1 MDDSPRRFT
10 WKRAGLAF
18 LLLVLLA
25 FAGVYA
31 LLRSD
36 WLTEQLRLRVIAE
49 LEQATGGVAELEA
62 LRFDPSAWTLELLNL
77 RVRGPQQTD
86 PFLVVPVASLGISI
100 RSILS
105 PSVRLDYLKLDRPL
119 IQLNIA
125 EDGSTNWP
133 ARISGGPRLEI
144 ANIDLGRLEIAQGRI
159 NFNGEPYNLDVS
171 AENVALIAA
180 LDTSSCY
187 AINGQLQNL
196 QAQTAGV
203 SLDGVVSADLQ
214 LCSNS
219 LEVRA
224 AELVAT
230 AFGTWKASGTA
241 APLADPALDFEYSFE
256 SPLEDIVPSLPN
268 PWRIAGAAIGSGRLT
283 RARGE
288 SAAYSGDVQATDV
301 HVQGPG
307 GTISNNRLG
316 AHFEGDFD
324 ALSVSNLVLELPQ
337 AGRINGQAN
346 VADLRGEP
354 VLTADGTLTGVRVSQ
369 LLRTITPRFDWETE
383 VTGSL
388 EVTASESRGAVLS
401 AVAAFSDPGDAV
413 RPGMAGS
420 TDLTFYSVGQ
430 VLQLRSL
437 EWSGE
442 GIDLTAA
449 GILSPNQSS
458 DVSLEARAESQ
469 TQVERLLAV
478 AGYSVEPYPVH
489 LSGPLHLTAN
499 ISSPRGL
506 SRPTESRA
514 QGEITTGAIQIH
526 DYGWDSLVASMRFED
541 GRLTATQGTL
551 ADGTG
556 SVQFSGHVDLADGQP
571 SDWPF
576 NLQVEAAGLLLS
588 KLMAAANLAADVD
601 GLLQTTAHFEGP
613 LRSLAATADF
623 RVSEGSVS
631 GQSFDSLSGSAA
643 YESNRVR
650 LAALELRL
658 GEALIAGSGS
668 LVPGE
673 GTFDLQLAGSSLK
686 VEDLPGLGERAATAR
701 GNLSFDVASEGAL
714 SPSKDPMNFDQL
726 QVDGSWQ
733 LQDLEFGQVKLGD
746 WSGDAASKNGR
757 IELKLGGAP
766 LDGSVTGSAAVDASS
781 LEFDADVRFKDL
793 SIAGLL
799 SPEVDS
805 PAGPTGIAS
814 GEAQFQG
821 TLRALSETQGEGL
834 FSELRLEV
842 ADIPGTAEGYALY
855 NPFPMRWAFSDGS
868 LRLDHMRM
876 QGEGA
881 NLELT
886 GTVGLAPATPSDLR
900 VDGDFN
906 LTALRLFSPT
916 LIASGRSRI
925 GVRLTGSLNDPE
937 IQGEWLVQEGEIQS
951 EDGPVGLSG
960 VNGRVMF
967 VGREFRIEEMRAV
980 SGGGVLTLS
989 GGGRIAADDYEFRL
1003 DGRAQNVRVRYP
1015 AGLTSVIDGDFVFS
1029 GGATQR
1035 LLSGE
1040 VVMLRLTTARTTTL
1054 GTLLSALRSGA
1065 RTTAQSAPSD
1075 SVQINVHVASA
1086 AGVEINT
1093 SLIRNVAADID
1104 LRLVGTAGNPSLLGR
1119 INISQGQMVFHGSRY
1134 TINRGEIE
1142 FRNPIRIEPLLDFEL
1157 ETRMRG
1163 VDIALILA
1171 GPARRLN
1178 VSYRSD
1184 PPLSFSDLVNLV
1196 AVGRDPTTDPV
1207 SVSRQRVEQQSL
1219 FQTGAN
1225 NVLAQAVQSPV
1236 SPGLQRFFGVSRLKV
1251 DPAVGGAEANPAARI
1266 STEQQLTDDI
1276 TLIYTYDLSSSQ
1288 QQTARLEWTPNRR
1301 WTIVVT
1307 RDENGLVGSDAIY
1320 KTRRP

>member
-1 MDDSPRRFT
+1 MADSPKRFT
-10 WKRAGLAF
+10 WRRAGLAF
-18 LLLVLLA
+18 LLLVSLV

-36 WLTEQLRLRVIAE
+36 WVTEQLRLRVITE
-49 LEQATGGVAELEA
+49 VEQATGGVAELEA
-62 LRFDPSAWTLELLNL
+62 LHFDPSAWTLELLNL

-86 PFLVVPVASLGISI
+86 PFLVVPSASLGISI
-100 RSILS
+100 GSILS
-105 PSVRLDYLKLDRPL
+105 PSVRLDYLTLDRPL

-133 ARISGGPRLEI
+133 ARIVGGPRLEI
-144 ANIDLGRLEIAQGRI
+144 TNIDLGRLEISQGRI
-159 NFNGEPYNLDVS
+159 DFNGQPYNLDVS
-171 AENVALIAA
+171 AEDVALIAT
-180 LDTSSCY
+180 LDTNSCY
-187 AINGQLQNL
+187 ALNGQLQNL
-196 QAQTAGV
+196 RTQTATV
-203 SLDGVVSADLQ
+203 SLDGAVSADLR
-214 LCSNS
+214 LCANS
-219 LEVRA
+219 FEVRA
-224 AELVAT
+224 AELVA
-230 AFGTWKASGTA
+230 AALGTWKVSGTA
-241 APLADPALDFEYSFE
+241 APLADPALNFEYSFE
-256 SPLEDIVPSLPN
+256 AQLEGISSGLPD
-268 PWRIAGAAIGSGRLT
+268 PWRIAGSAIGSGRLT
-283 RARGE
+283 RAPGE
-288 SAAYSGDVQATDV
+288 SAVYSGDVQAPDLR
-301 HVQGPG
+301 VQGPG
-307 GTISNNRLG
+307 GTISNNRLV
-316 AHFEGDFD
+316 AQFEGDFD
-324 ALSVSNLVLELPQ
+324 ALAVSNMILELPQ
-337 AGRINGQAN
+337 AGRISGQAH

-354 VLTADGTLTGVRVSQ
+354 LLTADGTLAGVRVDQ
-369 LLRTITPRFDWETE
+369 LLRTITPRFVWATE
-383 VTGSL
+383 VTGSF
-388 EVTASESRGAVLS
+388 EVTASESRGAILS

-413 RPGMAGS
+413 RPGMAGN
-420 TDLTFYSVGQ
+420 TDFTFSSVGQ
-430 VLQLRSL
+430 VLQLRSF
-437 EWSGE
+437 EWSAE
-442 GIDLTAA
+442 GIDLAA
-449 GILSPNQSS
+449 TGTLSPDQSS
-458 DVSLEARAESQ
+458 DVSLRARAESQ
-469 TQVERLLAV
+469 TEVERLLAI
-478 AGYSVEPYPVH
+478 AGYSVEHYPVN
-489 LSGPLHLTAN
+489 LDGPVHVTAN
-499 ISSPRGL
+499 ISSPGGL
-506 SRPTESRA
+506 SQLTESRA
-514 QGEITTGAIQIH
+514 QGEITTGALQIH
-526 DYGWDSLVASMRFED
+526 DYGWDSLVAQMRFEG
-541 GRLTATQGTL
+541 GRLTATRGTL
-551 ADGTG
+551 ADGSS
-556 SVQFSGHVDLADGQP
+556 SVQFAGHVDFTDGQP
-571 SDWPF
+571 SDWPI
-576 NLQVEAAGLLLS
+576 NLRVEAAGLPVP
-588 KLMAAANLAADVD
+588 KLMAAADLTADVS

-613 LRSLAATADF
+613 LRNLAATADF
-623 RVSEGSVS
+623 RVSQGSVS
-631 GQSFDSLSGSAA
+631 GQSFDSLSGSAT

-658 GEALIAGSGS
+658 GEALVAGSGS
-668 LVPGE
+668 FVPGE
-673 GTFDLQLAGSSLK
+673 GTFDLHLAGSGLK
-686 VEDLPGLGERAATAR
+686 VEDMPGLRERAATAR
-701 GNLSFDVASEGAL
+701 GNLSFDVAAAGSL
-714 SPSKDPMNFDQL
+714 SPSNDPINFDQL

-733 LQDLEFGQVKLGD
+733 LQNLDFGEVKLGD
-746 WSGDAASKNGR
+746 WSGDAASKDGR

-766 LDGSVTGSAAVDASS
+766 LNGSVTGSASVDASS
-781 LEFDADVRFKDL
+781 LEFDADVRFTDL

-814 GEAQFQG
+814 GEAQFRG
-821 TLRALSETQGEGL
+821 SLRALSEVQGEGL

-842 ADIPGTAEGYALY
+842 AEIPGASEGYALY
-855 NPFPMRWAFSDGS
+855 NPFPMRWAFSDAS
-868 LRLDHMRM
+868 LRLDHMRL

-886 GTVGLAPATPSDLR
+886 GTVGLAPSIPSGLR

-906 LTALRLFSPT
+906 LTALRLFRPT
-916 LIASGRSRI
+916 IIASGRSRI
-925 GVRLTGSLNDPE
+925 GVRLTGSLSDPE
-937 IQGEWLVQEGEIQS
+937 IQGEWSVQEGEIQP

-967 VGREFRIEEMRAV
+967 VGREFRIEEMRAA

-989 GGGRIAADDYEFRL
+989 GGGRIAADDYEFRI

-1015 AGLTSVIDGDFVFS
+1015 TGLTSVIDGDFVFS

-1035 LLSGE
+1035 LLSGD
-1040 VVMLRLTTARTTTL
+1040 VVILRLTTARQTTL
-1054 GTLLSALRSGA
+1054 GTLLSAFRSGS

-1086 AGVEINT
+1086 SGVEINT
-1093 SLIRNVAADID
+1093 SLIRNVAAAID
-1104 LRLVGTAGNPSLLGR
+1104 LRLVGTLGNPSLLGE

-1134 TINRGEIE
+1134 AINRGEIE

-1196 AVGRDPTTDPV
+1196 AVGRDPTTDPL
-1207 SVSRQRVEQQSL
+1207 SASRQRIEQQSL

-1288 QQTARLEWTPNRR
+1288 QQTARLEWTPSRR
-1301 WTIVVT
+1301 WTLVVT